1 MGAVTEAELAEKSKG
16 RRVTLA
22 DVEGSIAAEHFFT
35 IADGVNGADIQTL
48 RQRDP
53 HSTIH
58 IRPLKEDEGLQ
69 DTNQERLGLNTFCSL
84 ILKNGFIVVSRS
96 ACADP
101 ANYDKEIGERIARE
115 DAVRKI
121 WPLMG
126 YALMNEMAF
135 EKAMLDG
142 KAFESD
148 MVSYIGTKVVHAQ
161 PMNRAAYNQLRGWT
175 VPDNECG
182 EDEGYL
188 VEYTDR
194 VEDPPHVAGF
204 KGYISWSPK
213 DVFERAYKPARDRQA
228 KAQPAAASDL
238 GAVGQFNG

>member
-1 MGAVTEAELAEKSKG
+1 MGAVTEAELAEKAKG

-22 DVEGSIAAEHFFT
+22 DVEGSIAAEYFFT
-35 IADGVNGADIQTL
+35 AADGADGADIQAI
-48 RQRDP
+48 RRRDP
-53 HSTIH
+53 QSSLH
-58 IRPLKEDEGLQ
+58 IQPLEEEGSLEG
-69 DTNQERLGLNTFCSL
+69 TNREKLGLLTFCVL
-84 ILKNGFIVVSRS
+84 LLQNGFTVVGQS

-101 ANYDKEIGERIARE
+101 ANYNKEIGERIARE

-121 WPLMG
+121 WPLMR

-194 VEDPPHVAGF
+194 VEAPPHVAGF

-238 GAVGQFNG
+238 SAVGQFNG